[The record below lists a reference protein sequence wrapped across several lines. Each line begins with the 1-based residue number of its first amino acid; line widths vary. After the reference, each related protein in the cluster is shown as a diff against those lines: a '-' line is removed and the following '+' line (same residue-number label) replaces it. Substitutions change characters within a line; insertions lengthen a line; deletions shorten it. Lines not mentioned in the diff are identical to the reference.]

1 MGYLPGSVCNCGFGG
16 ERFIEEGNTVV
27 CSICGG
33 EVKPAP
39 AEGELWASE
48 AKKKILF
55 VDDQVFYQNVVK
67 DILTKKNLFVEIA
80 VSGIECVQC
89 VTEDL
94 KKRIVTGKQNHEA
107 VLSLVILDLGMPG
120 LLDGVQT
127 LGVIKTI
134 QPSLNVIIFTS
145 SPPEKQLLAQLK
157 ALKANH
163 YLKKTNENLEVNLV
177 NSVRKLVS

>member
-1 MGYLPGSVCNCGFGG
+1 MGYLPGNICNCGFGG
-16 ERFIEEGNTVV
+16 ERFIEDGNSVV

-33 EVKPAP
+33 EVKSTPAG
-39 AEGELWASE
+39 EELWASK
-48 AKKKILF
+48 ARKKILF

-67 DILTKKNLFVEIA
+67 DILAKKNLFVEVA

-94 KKRIVTGKQNHEA
+94 KRRIVAGKQNHEA
-107 VLSLVILDLGMPG
+107 ILSLVILDLGMPG